1 VEVTFMREF
10 FSHVSGSSEK
20 PEDSVRRPQSRS
32 DKYTGQTLK
41 NASSLI
47 TNLFE
52 TDYGHSATALLG
64 IAALGILLA
73 FPTLMF

>member
-1 VEVTFMREF
+1 MRELF
-10 FSHVSGSSEK
+10 PHVSGTSHK
-20 PEDSVRRPQSRS
+20 PEDGVRCPPS
-32 DKYTGQTLK
+32 DKYTTQTLK
-41 NASSLI
+41 SASSSLLAQ
-47 TNLFE
+47 LFE